1 MFQWKIRNNEN
12 QSRQHSLLFV
22 PIYVAISYFNLTKIK
37 SNTCV
42 SCDVIALTCLRL
54 KLNYLV
60 NTRLSNQVEVKHSS
74 LDLRLTRVGHTLS
87 LKMLFL
93 VTNILGF
100 SLETCYLV
108 INPYYAK
115 SRCISFFTR
124 MVECQ
129 EPIYRLWRNLCIF

>member
-1 MFQWKIRNNEN
+1 MFQRKIRNNEN

-60 NTRLSNQVEVKHSS
+60 NTRLSNQVEVEN
-74 LDLRLTRVGHTLS
+74 TQVWT
-87 LKMLFL
+87 
-93 VTNILGF
+93 
-100 SLETCYLV
+100 
-108 INPYYAK
+108 
-115 SRCISFFTR
+115 
-124 MVECQ
+124 
-129 EPIYRLWRNLCIF
+129 